1 MKKNN
6 VKAEAMIRG
15 SAEYP
20 EIKGIARFSEVR
32 NGVLV
37 AISLNGLPPAEN
49 KCGQRIFAA
58 HIHEGGSCS
67 GNSED
72 PFKDSGSH
80 FNPKNCP
87 HPFHAGDMPPLFAV
101 GRTAAVSFIT
111 NRFTIP
117 EIIGRTI
124 IIHSGEDDFHTQP
137 SGNSGEKIA
146 CGVIKVKA

>member
-1 MKKNN
+1 MNKDI
-6 VKAEAMIRG
+6 VKAEAIIRG
-15 SAEYP
+15 SVLYP
-20 EIKGIARFSEVR
+20 EIRGIARFSEVK

-37 AISLNGLPPAEN
+37 TLSLKGLPLAEN
-49 KCGQRIFAA
+49 KCGQRVFAA

-67 GNSED
+67 GNLKD
-72 PFKDSGSH
+72 PFNDAGGH

-111 NRFTIP
+111 NRFTVS
-117 EIIGRTI
+117 EIIGKTV

-146 CGVIKVKA
+146 CGAIKVKA